1 MKLNIANP
9 ATGAQKLLE
18 YDDEKKMRIFYDKQI
33 SQEVDAEPLGEEW
46 KGYRFKIMGGNDK
59 QGFPMMQ
66 GVLVNHR
73 VRLLLDKNSKCFRPR
88 RPGERKRKSIR
99 GAIAGP
105 DISVLSLIISKK
117 GEGEI
122 PGLTDIQVPRRL
134 GPKRASKIRKLFG
147 LTKKDDVRKYV
158 VRRKLPKKPDGRGKA
173 PKIQRLVTP
182 TVLQRK
188 RRRMALKRRWA
199 EKSRKEAG
207 DYAKLLA
214 QRKKEER
221 VKRLSSKRRSSLK
234 KDGTSEKS
242 SDKGTTAVTAVKG
255 AAKKT
260 EGTTAAKKTTEGTAG
275 KSTGAAKKTTQAAS
289 PVGGAKAGAG
299 ATKGAGGTKGAG
311 TGGAKGAGTG
321 GAKGAGAGAAKG
333 AGAPASQKE
342 RTAPASSA
350 AKGAGWN
357 RRCPLDLIG

>member
-9 ATGAQKLLE
+9 STGAQKLLE
-18 YDDEKKMRIFYDKQI
+18 YDDEKKVRFFYDKQI
-33 SQEVDAEPLGEEW
+33 SQEVDASPLGDEW

-105 DISVLSLIISKK
+105 DISVLSLIITKK
-117 GEGEI
+117 GDGEI

-199 EKSRKEAG
+199 EKSRKEAS

-221 VKRLSSKRRSSLK
+221 TKRLSSRKRTSLK
-234 KDGTSEKS
+234 KDGTTDKPA
-242 SDKGTTAVTAVKG
+242 DKGTAATTVKG
-255 AAKKT
+255 GAAAKKT
-260 EGTTAAKKTTEGTAG
+260 AATVT
-275 KSTGAAKKTTQAAS
+275 AAKKTTQAAA
-289 PVGGAKAGAG
+289 PAK
-299 ATKGAGGTKGAG
+299 G
-311 TGGAKGAGTG
+311 TGTAKKTTQAATPAKGTG
-321 GAKGAGAGAAKG
+321 AAKSTGASKGAGAGAAKG
-333 AGAPASQKE
+333 AGATGSKAAPKPAAPKA
-342 RTAPASSA
+342 TGAAPAKAATPKTASPAGA
-350 AKGAGWN
+350 AKGAGA
-357 RRCPLDLIG
+357 GKKKGGK